1 MLSEIKFFL
10 FIVGVLFFTG
20 CSSIER
26 ESCVNIFNNRVAVL
40 TQDIKVVNS
49 INLIDKNIFCG
60 NQLSSDFYNN
70 LDTFLFGLNNNQQ
83 KTFYTTLLLAE
94 FHRNYNAGE
103 FVDFLLGNKINI
115 FDQYIEIIND
125 QELLS
130 KMKYTDEELQNLKI
144 LGEILK
150 GID

>member
-1 MLSEIKFFL
+1 MLNKIKKIL

-26 ESCVNIFNNRVAVL
+26 ESCVNNFNKRVVDL
-40 TQDIKVVNS
+40 TQDVKVVNS

-60 NQLSSDFYNN
+60 NQPSSDFYDN
-70 LDTFLFGLNNNQQ
+70 LDTFLSGLNNDQ
-83 KTFYTTLLLAE
+83 KKDFYATLLFAE
-94 FHRNYNAGE
+94 FHSNYNGGE
-103 FVDFLLGNKINI
+103 FVDFLLENKIDI

-130 KMKYTDEELQNLKI
+130 KMKYTDEELKNLKVI
-144 LGEILK
+144 GNALK
-150 GID
+150 E